1 MHSKLAADGRRDYY
15 RGTMKVSGKRVLVTA
30 GASGIGATVA
40 QRFLQAGAHVHVCD
54 IDERALQNFS
64 AAHTEISASLCDVA
78 DEAAVDTLFEDLDA
92 RFGGLDVLVNNAGI
106 AGPTGQIDTLQ
117 LSDWRRTLSVNVDSI
132 FLCTRRALPMLKA
145 ADDASIVNMSSTAG
159 FMGYPLRTPYA
170 SAKWA
175 VIGLTKSL
183 AMELGSLGIRVNAIC
198 PGPVAGERMDSVIAA
213 EAQARGVATES
224 VREGYAQTVSLSRFV
239 DADEIADAIL
249 FLASPAA
256 RSISGQAL
264 AVDGHTETLVQR

>member
-1 MHSKLAADGRRDYY
+1 MKLSA
-15 RGTMKVSGKRVLVTA
+15 KRVLVTA

-40 QRFLQAGAHVHVCD
+40 RRFHQAGAQVHVCD
-54 IDERALQNFS
+54 VDEQALQKFS
-64 AAHTEISASLCDVA
+64 AANGEISVSLCDVA
-78 DEAAVDTLFEDLDA
+78 DEAAVDSLFEDVGA
-92 RFGGLDVLVNNAGI
+92 RFSALDILVNNAGI
-106 AGPTGQIDTLQ
+106 AGPTGRIDTLQ

-132 FLCTRRALPMLKA
+132 FLCTRRALPMLEA
-145 ADDASIVNMSSTAG
+145 ADNASIVNLSSTAG

-183 AMELGSLGIRVNAIC
+183 AMELGGLGIRVNAIC
-198 PGPVAGERMDSVIAA
+198 PGPVAGERMENVIAA
-213 EAQARGVATES
+213 EAQARSVTPES
-224 VREGYAQTVSLSRFV
+224 VREGYAKTVSLNRFI